1 MISMVETPRTRSKN
15 TANSTE
21 QKAETS
27 PADAWLGME
36 RAEKIPEILARR
48 ILREITQKRMRAGD
62 RLPSE
67 GEMLGQFGAGRAS
80 LREALRILEVH
91 GIIRI
96 KPGPHGGPRVTDL
109 SPTDFGQTTTVYLH
123 RAGAQFHELLEARL
137 VVEPIMARLA
147 AQRLTKDTAERLRSA
162 AAWGWDAL
170 DASAEVWSAATEE
183 FHTVVAGASG
193 NRVLDL
199 QASSLISIERNRV
212 GPIFNDRKDRE
223 RTLRVHD
230 RIAEAIL
237 NRDGDAAEELS
248 RKHIQAVARL
258 MEKNLAHHLAETI
271 EWR

>member
-1 MISMVETPRTRSKN
+1 MVTKPSANSEQSEVERTR
-15 TANSTE
+15 T
-21 QKAETS
+21 
-27 PADAWLGME
+27 DAWLGME
-36 RAEKIPEILARR
+36 RAEKIPELLARR
-48 ILREITQKRMRAGD
+48 ILREITQKNLGAGD

-67 GEMLGQFGAGRAS
+67 AEMLAQFGAGRAS
-80 LREALRILEVH
+80 LREALRILEIH

-109 SPTDFGQTTTVYLH
+109 SPSDFGQTTTVYLQ
-123 RAGAQFHELLEARL
+123 RAGADFQELLEARL
-137 VVEPIMARLA
+137 VVEPVMARLA
-147 AQRLTKDTAERLRSA
+147 AQRLTPENAERIRA
-162 AAWGWDAL
+162 AAEWGWEAV

-223 RTLRVHD
+223 RTLRIHD

-237 NRDGDAAEELS
+237 GRDAVKAEELS
-248 RKHIQAVARL
+248 RKHIQAVAKV
-258 MEKNLAHHLAETI
+258 MEANLGHLLAEKI
-271 EWR
+271 EWK